1 MNRMKGLVYR
11 LIGRQPKIINLA
23 VFDVTSKL
31 IIYYSSI
38 CRQLQLFTENWFA
51 ASSFNRLYFYWVVNI
66 NLKQ

>member
-38 CRQLQLFTENWFA
+38 CRQLKLFTEN
-51 ASSFNRLYFYWVVNI
+51 
-66 NLKQ
+66 